1 MIPQIFEPTLTAYLT
16 AFTRLGLIFFSKFP
30 PPTEKI
36 KIKSFLLSL
45 LVFNHSEKIVSQ
57 PSSFVLAVSSD
68 TLSVG
73 A

>member
-1 MIPQIFEPTLTAYLT
+1 MPVIFAPTVFAKFKALTK
-16 AFTRLGLIFFSKFP
+16 LGLIFFSKFP

-36 KIKSFLLSL
+36 KTTSFELSL
-45 LVFNHSEKIVSQ
+45 LNLSHGSKIVGQ
-57 PSSFVLAVSSD
+57 PSSFVLAVNSE